1 MDSLSTLGP
10 GAEEISA
17 SGGGACGITP
27 EEIDRLPSL
36 PGVYSMLDRA
46 GKVLYIGKA
55 ANLNSRVKSYFTR
68 SGDARFNV
76 RFLMRHVRGIQT
88 IITSNERE
96 AFLLENTLIKKEQ
109 PRYNIRL
116 RDDKTYV
123 SIRFDLR
130 HQWPRAIVMRRRNE
144 KDGALYLGPYDSAG
158 SVRETLR
165 LLQRVFPIRSC
176 SDSVLRNRSRP
187 CLLHPIGRCCAPCVK
202 PVDPAQYDEL
212 IQGTIMVLKGKTREV
227 IRKLQARMAEH
238 SEALEYEQAGA
249 LRERIAAIERTT
261 ERQGVH
267 RHDGDDRDVIVL
279 QRAGGRVAVTVFHYR
294 NGILVHSRP
303 FIFRDHER
311 AGGDLMGEF
320 LARFYEEETPPG
332 DVLCDPPPQDA
343 GLLEEWLGE
352 RREGKCRISLP
363 QRGEKLRLVEVARTN
378 CSRLLQQHLSGRK
391 SLEEIYADI
400 MKRFRLDQVPDP
412 IECYDISTIQGFAT
426 VGSQVTFRR
435 GEPEKARYRHYKIKT
450 VSGMDDFA
458 SLREVLTRRFR
469 KAVKSGE
476 LMPGL
481 VLIDGGKGQLN
492 VAISVFEE
500 LGLSAMGLVSIAKSR
515 IKRRGDK
522 KVRTEERFFLPGRK
536 NPVIF
541 PSNSPSLYL
550 LQRARDEAH
559 RFGITFHRDWRR
571 RRNLRSSLEDLSGV
585 GKTRARTLLRAFG
598 SLRAMRKA
606 SEEEIAGVPGVPRG
620 VARSVYEFL
629 RLSDAEAGE
638 SPETSERSPD
648 DRTDPR
654 PA

>member
-1 MDSLSTLGP
+1 MDSLGTLGP
-10 GAEEISA
+10 GAGEISA

-212 IQGTIMVLKGKTREV
+212 IQGTIMVLKGRTREV

-238 SEALEYEQAGA
+238 SEALEYEQAAA

-267 RHDGDDRDVIVL
+267 
-279 QRAGGRVAVTVFHYR
+279 
-294 NGILVHSRP
+294 
-303 FIFRDHER
+303 
-311 AGGDLMGEF
+311 
-320 LARFYEEETPPG
+320 
-332 DVLCDPPPQDA
+332 
-343 GLLEEWLGE
+343 
-352 RREGKCRISLP
+352 
-363 QRGEKLRLVEVARTN
+363 
-378 CSRLLQQHLSGRK
+378 
-391 SLEEIYADI
+391 
-400 MKRFRLDQVPDP
+400 
-412 IECYDISTIQGFAT
+412 
-426 VGSQVTFRR
+426 
-435 GEPEKARYRHYKIKT
+435 
-450 VSGMDDFA
+450 
-458 SLREVLTRRFR
+458 
-469 KAVKSGE
+469 
-476 LMPGL
+476 
-481 VLIDGGKGQLN
+481 
-492 VAISVFEE
+492 
-500 LGLSAMGLVSIAKSR
+500 
-515 IKRRGDK
+515 
-522 KVRTEERFFLPGRK
+522 
-536 NPVIF
+536 
-541 PSNSPSLYL
+541 
-550 LQRARDEAH
+550 
-559 RFGITFHRDWRR
+559 
-571 RRNLRSSLEDLSGV
+571 
-585 GKTRARTLLRAFG
+585 
-598 SLRAMRKA
+598 
-606 SEEEIAGVPGVPRG
+606 
-620 VARSVYEFL
+620 
-629 RLSDAEAGE
+629 
-638 SPETSERSPD
+638 
-648 DRTDPR
+648 
-654 PA
+654 